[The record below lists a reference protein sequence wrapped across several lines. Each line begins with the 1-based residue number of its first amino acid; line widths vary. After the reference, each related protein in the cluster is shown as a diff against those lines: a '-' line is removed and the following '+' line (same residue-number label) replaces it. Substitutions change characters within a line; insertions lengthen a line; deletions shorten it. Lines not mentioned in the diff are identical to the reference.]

1 MTDDQERDI
10 VERAIRSRRSIR
22 GLKGPALSTD
32 EVETLITL
40 ACTAPAPHHTRPWRF
55 VEISPGRRSV
65 LATAMGEAWRADLEH
80 DGVPVAQQEK
90 ALRRSRRQ
98 VEEAPTLLLGCLVA
112 DGLRDY
118 ADDRRARAEWG
129 LAQHSFGA
137 SLQNILLAASVRGF
151 AAFWISAPLYAQ
163 EAVRGAL
170 DLDPAWQPQA
180 FVALG
185 HPSADYTPFD
195 RPAPDLGVHFTRR

>member
-1 MTDDQERDI
+1 MTDDQHRDA

-22 GLKGPALSTD
+22 GLEGPPLTSV
-32 EVETLITL
+32 EVEALVTL

-55 VEISPGRRSV
+55 VEISASRRDA
-65 LATAMGEAWRADLEH
+65 LATAMGAAWRADLEH
-80 DGVPVAQQEK
+80 DGVPAAQQEK

-137 SLQNILLAASVRGF
+137 SLQNILLAASVRDL

-163 EAVRGAL
+163 DAVRGAL

-185 HPSADYTPFD
+185 HPSSDYTPFD
-195 RPAPDLGVHFTRR
+195 RPDPDLGVHFLRR